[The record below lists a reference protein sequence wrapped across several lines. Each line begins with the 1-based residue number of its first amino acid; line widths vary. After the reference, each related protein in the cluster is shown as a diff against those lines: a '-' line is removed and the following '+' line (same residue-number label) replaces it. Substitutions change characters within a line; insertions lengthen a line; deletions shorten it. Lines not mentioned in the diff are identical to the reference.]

1 MTKSEAEKITN
12 LQERVQELER
22 KVNIQEDQ
30 IDALLQH
37 LAVKRRKY
45 ETPES
50 KLPEKETRRS

>member
-30 IDALLQH
+30 IDALLRY

-50 KLPEKETRRS
+50 KLPRKETR